1 MCVRERQ
8 REREMFCTA
17 LSSSVFGRFLACKC
31 VDTPGLEQM
40 PDVLD
45 REKAAA
51 EMFQL
56 MPNGAF
62 RSVATDISVI
72 IMQTC

>member
-1 MCVRERQ
+1 
-8 REREMFCTA
+8 MFCTA

-31 VDTPGLEQM
+31 FDTPGLGQM

-62 RSVATDISVI
+62 RSVALTYLSLSCRHAD
-72 IMQTC
+72 QHP